1 MTSRS
6 SALATIAA
14 LTLTGCAGDLSG
26 VGGSPTYGC
35 QAPKGTVCTSV
46 SGVYAN
52 SLSGDRSP
60 VWSILPTDASIAT
73 TDKSAASSAPA
84 IESPPSPKSPDGL
97 RTAPHVL
104 RLWIAPWE
112 DSDGD
117 LHEASI
123 VHVLVNSGQWR
134 MSRVRPTRDM
144 KPEVTRPAAPAGTT
158 APPSTPPNTTTR

>member
-1 MTSRS
+1 MTSRCS
-6 SALATIAA
+6 TLATIAA
-14 LTLTGCAGDLSG
+14 LTLTGCAGGLSG
-26 VGGSPTYGC
+26 VGGSPNYGC

-60 VWSILPTDASIAT
+60 VWSILPAETAKAT
-73 TDKSAASSAPA
+73 EDKTGTSPALA
-84 IESPPSPKSPDGL
+84 IESTPPPKAPDGL
-97 RTAPHVL
+97 RTAPRVL

-134 MSRVRPTRDM
+134 MARVRPTQDA
-144 KPEVTRPAAPAGTT
+144 KPEVTRPAPAS
-158 APPSTPPNTTTR
+158 APPTTPSSPTSR